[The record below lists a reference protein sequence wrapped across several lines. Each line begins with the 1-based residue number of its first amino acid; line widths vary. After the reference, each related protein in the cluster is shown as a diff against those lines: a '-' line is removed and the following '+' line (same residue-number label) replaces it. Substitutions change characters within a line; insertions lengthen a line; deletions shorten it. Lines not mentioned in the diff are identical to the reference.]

1 MSVGAP
7 ERPPTQDIAVPST
20 RLTKEKQMSA
30 RAEHPVD
37 ELAMGR
43 RRGFRPARSGS
54 IQVEPERDRVRVRC
68 AGAVDSPTAGALRD
82 ECEGL
87 LDRGFSRLVLDLSEA
102 TSMGPAAVSA
112 IARIDRRARALGS
125 RLSVAPGVG
134 NVATVLHRSG
144 LLGQLELE
152 GAHDTFLDWSR

>member
-1 MSVGAP
+1 
-7 ERPPTQDIAVPST
+7 
-20 RLTKEKQMSA
+20 MSA
-30 RAEHPVD
+30 QADDTVD

-43 RRGFRPARSGS
+43 RRRFRPAHNGS
-54 IQVEPERDRVRVRC
+54 IEVEPERDRVRVRC
-68 AGAVDSPTAGALRD
+68 AGPVDSSAAAALRN

-102 TSMGPAAVSA
+102 TSIGPAAVSA

-134 NVATVLHRSG
+134 TVAAVLHRSG
-144 LLGQLELE
+144 LLSQLELE
-152 GAHDTFLDWSR
+152 GVHDTFLDWSR

>member
-1 MSVGAP
+1 
-7 ERPPTQDIAVPST
+7 
-20 RLTKEKQMSA
+20 MSA
-30 RAEHPVD
+30 QADDTVD
-37 ELAMGR
+37 ELAIGR
-43 RRGFRPARSGS
+43 RRRFRPARSGP
-54 IQVEPERDRVRVRC
+54 IEVEPERDRVRVRC
-68 AGAVDSPTAGALRD
+68 AGAVDAAAAAALRT

-102 TSMGPAAVSA
+102 TSIGPAAVSA

-134 NVATVLHRSG
+134 TVAAVLHRSG
-144 LLGQLELE
+144 LLSQIELE